1 MIRAGA
7 GTASDESPNGHEA
20 RLKHIFDAV
29 LEGIVVIDSHGII
42 TEINQSALQMFGY
55 SSDELLGRN
64 CSLLMPAAIKT
75 QHDHY
80 LSQYERTGEKHI
92 LREPRRVLARRR
104 NGEEFPIH
112 IAINDTRTPEARIY
126 TAVIRD
132 ITKALQTEKALSDAK
147 EAAEATS
154 QLKSDFLAN
163 MSHALRT
170 PLNAILGHAQL
181 LGAEQNIRGTTALDT
196 ASVSEH
202 ADRIMQSGWHLLGL
216 IEEVLDLAKVES
228 GAEKVLLEPV
238 PLAPL
243 LRSCREQL
251 QYQADKHGV
260 NLQPTPMPELDL
272 RVMAEPRRLRQV
284 LMNLLSNAIKYNHVG
299 GSVTVRVGSGGARR
313 ILIEIQDT
321 GRGMSTEQ
329 LQQLFQPF
337 IRFTRPDETITG
349 SGVGLALSRRLVE
362 NMNGCIRVSS
372 EPGKGSSFSVELDEA
387 VPGASTTQACVEPL
401 NRESTRV
408 SANPAA
414 SAPAIASPPA
424 TARPQQPADETP
436 LAPDAQDAS
445 GLEIAPA
452 HILYIEDTAANFEIV
467 HMYLGLQG
475 GYIVEGAADGE
486 TGLKLAQQS
495 PPDLILLD
503 MSLPGMHGLD
513 VKKQLAAQ
521 SITASIPV
529 VALTAAAM
537 TREVD
542 AAMEVGFS
550 DYLTKPVRLAR
561 LKEVVEKLL
570 ARD

>member
-228 GAEKVLLEPV
+228 GAEKVVLEPV

-387 VPGASTTQACVEPL
+387 VPGA
-401 NRESTRV
+401 
-408 SANPAA
+408 NP
-414 SAPAIASPPA
+414 PGFLR
-424 TARPQQPADETP
+424 TLQQARPPSPHRLPQR
-436 LAPDAQDAS
+436 APS
-445 GLEIAPA
+445 NP
-452 HILYIEDTAANFEIV
+452 
-467 HMYLGLQG
+467 
-475 GYIVEGAADGE
+475 
-486 TGLKLAQQS
+486 
-495 PPDLILLD
+495 
-503 MSLPGMHGLD
+503 
-513 VKKQLAAQ
+513 
-521 SITASIPV
+521 
-529 VALTAAAM
+529 
-537 TREVD
+537 
-542 AAMEVGFS
+542 
-550 DYLTKPVRLAR
+550 LTKPPSPRTRRTPAGLRSPRHTFCTSRTRPPISRSCICISDCKGATSSKAPR
-561 LKEVVEKLL
+561 TAKP
-570 ARD
+570 A

>member
-1 MIRAGA
+1 MNQPSA
-7 GTASDESPNGHEA
+7 GTPSDESPNGHEA

-55 SSDELLGRN
+55 ASDELLGRN
-64 CSLLMPAAIKT
+64 CSLLMPAAIAA

-80 LSQYERTGEKHI
+80 LSQYEQTGEKHI

-112 IAINDTRTPEARIY
+112 IAVNETRTAQTRIY

-132 ITKALQTEKALSDAK
+132 ITNALQTEKALSDAK
-147 EAAEATS
+147 EAAEAAS

-163 MSHALRT
+163 MSHELRT

-181 LGAEQNIRGTTALDT
+181 LGAEQNIRGETVLDK

-228 GAEKVLLEPV
+228 GTEKVVLEPV
-238 PLAPL
+238 SLAPL

-260 NLQPTPMPELDL
+260 SLQPTRMPERDI

-284 LMNLLSNAIKYNHVG
+284 LMNLLSNAIKYNHAG
-299 GSVTVRVGSGGARR
+299 GSVTVRVGPGGAGR

-387 VPGASTTQACVEPL
+387 VPGASTDQASVEPV
-401 NRESTRV
+401 NRESTPV
-408 SANPAA
+408 SASPAA
-414 SAPAIASPPA
+414 SAPAIASSDA
-424 TARPQQPADETP
+424 TALPQQPADENL
-436 LAPDAQDAS
+436 LAPDEQDAS

-452 HILYIEDTAANFEIV
+452 HILYIEDTPANFEIV

-475 GYIVEGAADGE
+475 GYIVEGAEDGE
-486 TGLKLAQQS
+486 TGLKLAQES

-542 AAMEVGFS
+542 AAMEAGFS

-561 LKEVVEKLL
+561 LKEVVDKLL
-570 ARD
+570 TRN